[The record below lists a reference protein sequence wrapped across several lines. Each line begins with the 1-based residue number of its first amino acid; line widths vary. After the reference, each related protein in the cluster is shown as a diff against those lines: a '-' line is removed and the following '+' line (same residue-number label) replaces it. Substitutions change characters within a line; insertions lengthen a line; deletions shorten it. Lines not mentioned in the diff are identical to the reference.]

1 MVLNRTYQRFMKLYA
16 LISGKG
22 LKAYQNVE
30 CVSKSG
36 ARGRRA
42 WPSLGLSGCLA
53 AVKREDKAQR
63 ESNTAGMQL
72 KDMF

>member
-1 MVLNRTYQRFMKLYA
+1 VY
-16 LISGKG
+16 
-22 LKAYQNVE
+22 
-30 CVSKSG
+30 VSKSG

>member
-1 MVLNRTYQRFMKLYA
+1 MN
-16 LISGKG
+16 ISDINGAICIDIWEATHSLFECG
-22 LKAYQNVE
+22 V